1 MNYFLLIRHGNSEAA
16 AYAPGRMN
24 DVHLSDEGKKQA
36 ARLAHHLQDYK
47 IDRVISSPLDR
58 TLETAGIIA
67 TYLKIKAEVM
77 DSLLELDLGDWT
89 GMTFQ
94 QLERNSSWKMYHSNR
109 STVRIPGGEMFIE
122 TQKRMIHV
130 IEELKAGYPD
140 STIALVSHGDPIK
153 SVICYYAGI
162 PVDKSNDIDID
173 TASVS
178 MLAIDDYNA
187 EIKFVNKW
195 GSRLR

>member
-1 MNYFLLIRHGNSEAA
+1 MNNFLLIRHGNSEAA
-16 AYAPGRMN
+16 AFAPGRMS

-47 IDRVISSPLDR
+47 IDMVISSPLDR
-58 TLETAGIIA
+58 TMETAGIIA
-67 TYLKIKAEVM
+67 TYLKIKVQIM
-77 DSLLELDLGDWT
+77 DGLLELDLGEWT
-89 GMTFQ
+89 GMTFL
-94 QLERNSSWKMYHSNR
+94 QLEKNSSWKQYHSHR
-109 STVRIPGGEMFIE
+109 SAVRIPGGEMFIE
-122 TQKRMIHV
+122 TQKRMVNI
-130 IEELKAGYPD
+130 IQELKERYTD

-173 TASVS
+173 TASAS